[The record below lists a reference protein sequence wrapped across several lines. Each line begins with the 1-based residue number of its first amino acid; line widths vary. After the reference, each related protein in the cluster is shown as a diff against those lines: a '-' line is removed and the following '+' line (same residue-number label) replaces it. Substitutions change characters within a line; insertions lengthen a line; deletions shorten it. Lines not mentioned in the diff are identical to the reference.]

1 MKLEVAYRNL
11 SELRRIIGNFEDQY
25 GYLPDDFEV
34 RDSNND
40 EECFRCLIALSIV
53 SHLNEIK
60 YILDWIDKPV
70 KAKGYLVKD
79 STGRYEIS
87 NTDYCFTSG
96 YPLEVF
102 HNEDNRWYK
111 SRIEHNGEDYYIACL
126 GRNTPIEG
134 LLVRTR

>member
-1 MKLEVAYRNL
+1 MKLDVSYRNF
-11 SELRRIIGNFEDQY
+11 SDLRRIIGNFEDRD

-34 RDSNND
+34 RDSNNV
-40 EECFRCLIALSIV
+40 EECFQSLIALSIV
-53 SHLNEIK
+53 GYLDEIK

-70 KAKGYLVKD
+70 KAKGYLVQN
-79 STGRYEIS
+79 STGRYEIGG
-87 NTDYCFTSG
+87 TDYYFTSG

-102 HNEDNRWYK
+102 LEEDNRWYK
-111 SRIEHNGEDYYIACL
+111 SHVEHDGEDYYIVCL